1 MARINGN
8 LDRSA
13 ARKTSYREPDDES
26 EVETPEPTS
35 QHRAKRNAA
44 AQTESSA
51 PPKKR
56 KRQIEADPSPN
67 DESGL
72 EQHDPS
78 QATPENS
85 RVRIDQVIQ
94 KLVRAGKDTLV
105 YCETTPLK
113 SEPQVHP
120 PALDLGLIKLS
131 TAELQFLDDSVLYG
145 YLTSNDF
152 LPCIA
157 QWKKE
162 CINDPRLRSLLMAA
176 LPDEEYPFVQT
187 ATYLAQE
194 APKYVNILEERHT
207 LNHPHAEIILIC
219 LKYVWRL
226 KRCTMAQFM
235 HFLCEAQYPRL
246 EEFIY
251 MFCARALLTVYADLR
266 LHGVDGFF
274 AIMLDSR
281 FAKPMT
287 LEARRAWDR
296 LLILPSSSS
305 GANTAASV
313 STIQAASIAY
323 ARNIGLKSHATPL
336 SEDEALELQ
345 FKVETECWK
354 LKNAFIDAVGEDPD
368 LKVLIPPEVGQAE
381 LSKIRRREKKAGP
394 TPQFTLKPVTHCYP
408 ACRPASKLH
417 TQPCVERKLAAQE
430 QWQKA
435 KGDDVEADVPDQEPA
450 RVDFTFQQKQSTLI
464 PPEQVI
470 SRFNQRDIVEPF
482 SDEEKLVALRRF
494 RMVLDLNK
502 GDVIDGAFEWT
513 MISEVLAGRS
523 VADCVRFYYQ
533 HKHIIFMKLEKRPDP
548 EQPFVPTDVPG
559 PELSADT
566 QIATLQADKTD
577 LRIRKEM
584 LEEDAVRMRSSEI
597 FHRKRGDDHMQSCR
611 EKDNEID
618 HLKGQLKAAQR
629 QRNEGN
635 ESAKKQL
642 MGESE
647 NLKKQLIA
655 ENENLKQQLAE
666 SKAYAEK
673 QEKLAAESKRFGEWQ
688 DKRADDYL
696 ADAKRLEEEPRE
708 VRQQLRSK
716 TSHAEEPKRDEK
728 PKVEQHK
735 SGPQKVEQHKLEKP
749 KYEER
754 REMPRAHQPAVQQ
767 STARQPGVQRT
778 TVQQR
783 AFQESRVRQQPAQ
796 QQASQQSR
804 VQQQAFQQPGVQ
816 QPRVQQSGVQ
826 QSRVQQSRAQQSG
839 VQQLGRQQ
847 QAVQQQAVPQQAV
860 QQPTVQQPGAQQAGA
875 QQPVQRPPVEY
886 GEMPE
891 GYGFLK
897 HTTHTHTPRQ
907 WRGGR

>member
-13 ARKTSYREPDDES
+13 ARKTP
-26 EVETPEPTS
+26 VTTS
-35 QHRAKRNAA
+35 QHRGKRNAA

-56 KRQIEADPSPN
+56 KRQVHADASPH
-67 DESGL
+67 DGSGL

-78 QATPENS
+78 HATPENS
-85 RVRIDQVIQ
+85 RVRIDQVIH
-94 KLVRAGKDTLV
+94 KLARAGKDTLV

-157 QWKKE
+157 QWKKK
-162 CINDPRLRSLLMAA
+162 CINDPRLRSLLLSA
-176 LPDEEYPFVQT
+176 LPDDEYPFVQT

-219 LKYVWRL
+219 LKYVWRP
-226 KRCTMAQFM
+226 KRCIMAQFM
-235 HFLCEAQYPRL
+235 HFLPEAQYPRL

-274 AIMLDSR
+274 AIMIDSR
-281 FAKPMT
+281 FAEPMT

-323 ARNIGLKSHATPL
+323 AKHTGFKSHATPL

-470 SRFNQRDIVEPF
+470 SRFNQRDVVEPF
-482 SDEEKLVALRRF
+482 SDDEKLVALRRF

-513 MISEVLAGRS
+513 MISKVLAGRS

-533 HKHIIFMKLEKRPDP
+533 HKHIIFMKLETRPDP
-548 EQPFVPTDVPG
+548 EQPFVPTGVPG

-566 QIATLQADKTD
+566 QIATLQADRTD

-584 LEEDAVRMRSSEI
+584 LEEDAVRMCSSEI

-611 EKDNEID
+611 QKDNEID

-629 QRNEGN
+629 QKNEGR
-635 ESAKKQL
+635 EGAKKQL
-642 MGESE
+642 MG
-647 NLKKQLIA
+647 

-666 SKAYAEK
+666 SKAYAET
-673 QEKLAAESKRFGEWQ
+673 QEKLAAESKEFGEWQ

-696 ADAKRLEEEPRE
+696 ADAKRLEEELRE

-735 SGPQKVEQHKLEKP
+735 PGPQKVEQHKLEKT

-754 REMPRAHQPAVQQ
+754 RMEMPRAHQPAVQQ

-778 TVQQR
+778 TVQQQAFQQR

-796 QQASQQSR
+796 QQAFQQSR

-826 QSRVQQSRAQQSG
+826 QSRVQQSRAQQSR

-860 QQPTVQQPGAQQAGA
+860 QQPTVQQPGAQQPGA
-875 QQPVQRPPVEY
+875 QQPVQRPPVRY

-897 HTTHTHTPRQ
+897 HTTHTHIPRQ